1 LGIALSKLLEL
12 ILQGAPMRRVERGC
26 RALRDIG
33 DLAAPQRHESER
45 AHRLF
50 ADLALPDPERLGQR
64 YPHEIS
70 GGQLQRAIAAM
81 PAAPRPQASQAPAA
95 APSPKPA
102 NNNLMVS
109 EDQVGWTNQETTS
122 GLDNS
127 KTEIA
132 ILPAATAKLSRF
144 ATSGSAQ
151 HAALIIRCREGK
163 TDLYVA
169 YSDIVDGME
178 HSISVQYRI
187 GGAPVKTERWGISQD
202 FQSYGTWQTAATVPF
217 IKSLQNADEFY
228 VRGDAGPMGTS
239 EASFKLAGIDGAI
252 APVRAACHW

>member
-1 LGIALSKLLEL
+1 MPVV
-12 ILQGAPMRRVERGC
+12 GAPP
-26 RALRDIG
+26 AIG
-33 DLAAPQRHESER
+33 LLVTAACCLAVTTSAAFAENDNV
-45 AHRLF
+45 ATRLH
-50 ADLALPDPERLGQR
+50 ACAEIHGNVDRLGCYDKAFAQ
-64 YPHEIS
+64 PN
-70 GGQLQRAIAAM
+70 AM

-95 APSPKPA
+95 APSAKPA

-217 IKSLQNADEFY
+217 IKSLLNADEFY
-228 VRGDAGPMGTS
+228 VRGDAGSMGTS

>member
-1 LGIALSKLLEL
+1 
-12 ILQGAPMRRVERGC
+12 
-26 RALRDIG
+26 
-33 DLAAPQRHESER
+33 
-45 AHRLF
+45 
-50 ADLALPDPERLGQR
+50 
-64 YPHEIS
+64 
-70 GGQLQRAIAAM
+70 
-81 PAAPRPQASQAPAA
+81 
-95 APSPKPA
+95 
-102 NNNLMVS
+102 MVS
-109 EDQVGWTNQETTS
+109 EDQVGWTTKETTS
-122 GLDNS
+122 GLDSS

-144 ATSGSAQ
+144 ATSGLAQ

-217 IKSLQNADEFY
+217 IKSLLNADEFY
-228 VRGDAGPMGTS
+228 VRGDAGSMGTS

>member
-1 LGIALSKLLEL
+1 MVATPPLLGLLVTAACWLAVTAFAAFADSDNVSARIHACAEIHGDVDRLGCYDKAFAQPNAIA
-12 ILQGAPMRRVERGC
+12 
-26 RALRDIG
+26 
-33 DLAAPQRHESER
+33 AAPQ
-45 AHRLF
+45 
-50 ADLALPDPERLGQR
+50 
-64 YPHEIS
+64 
-70 GGQLQRAIAAM
+70 
-81 PAAPRPQASQAPAA
+81 PQASQAPAA
-95 APSPKPA
+95 ASSIKSA
-102 NNNLMVS
+102 NNGLMVS
-109 EDQVGWTNQETTS
+109 EDQVGWTNKETTS

-132 ILPAATAKLSRF
+132 ILPAATAKLSRL
-144 ATSGSAQ
+144 ATGGPAQ

-169 YSDIVDGME
+169 YTDIVDGME

-187 GGAPVKTERWGISQD
+187 GSAPVKKERWGISQD

-217 IKSLQNADEFY
+217 IKSLLNADEFY
-228 VRGDAGPMGTS
+228 VRGDAGSMGTS

>member
-1 LGIALSKLLEL
+1 MPVV
-12 ILQGAPMRRVERGC
+12 GAPP
-26 RALRDIG
+26 AIG
-33 DLAAPQRHESER
+33 LLATAACCLAVTTSAAFAENDNV
-45 AHRLF
+45 ATRLH
-50 ADLALPDPERLGQR
+50 ACAEIHGNVDRLGCYDKAFAR
-64 YPHEIS
+64 PN
-70 GGQLQRAIAAM
+70 AM
-81 PAAPRPQASQAPAA
+81 PAAPPPQASQAPAA
-95 APSPKPA
+95 APSAKPA

-109 EDQVGWTNQETTS
+109 EDQVGWTNRETTS

-187 GGAPVKTERWGISQD
+187 GGTPVKTERWGISQD

-217 IKSLQNADEFY
+217 IKSLLNADEFY

>member
-1 LGIALSKLLEL
+1 MV
-12 ILQGAPMRRVERGC
+12 GAPPAVGLLVTAACCLAVTTSAAYAENNNVATRLHACAEIQGNVDRLGC
-26 RALRDIG
+26 YDKAFAQPNAIQ
-33 DLAAPQRHESER
+33 AAP
-45 AHRLF
+45 
-50 ADLALPDPERLGQR
+50 P
-64 YPHEIS
+64 
-70 GGQLQRAIAAM
+70 
-81 PAAPRPQASQAPAA
+81 PQASQEPAA
-95 APSPKPA
+95 APSPKLA

-109 EDQVGWTNQETTS
+109 EDQVGWINKETTS

-132 ILPAATAKLSRF
+132 ILPAAAAKLSRF

-169 YSDIVDGME
+169 YTDIIDGME

-187 GGAPVKTERWGISQD
+187 GGAPVKKERWGISQD
-202 FQSYGTWQTAATVPF
+202 NQSYGTWQTAATVPF
-217 IKSLQNADEFY
+217 IKSLLNADEFY
-228 VRGDAGPMGTS
+228 VRGDAGAMGTS
-239 EASFKLAGIDGAI
+239 ESSFKLAGIDVAI